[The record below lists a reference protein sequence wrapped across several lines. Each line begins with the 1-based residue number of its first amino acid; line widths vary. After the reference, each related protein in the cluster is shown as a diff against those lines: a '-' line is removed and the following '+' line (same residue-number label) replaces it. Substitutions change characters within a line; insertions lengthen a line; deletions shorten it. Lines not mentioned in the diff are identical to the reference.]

1 MKCLKS
7 LSSRLKLLTVLWITA
22 AVGSIVLTLL
32 LSWRLEG
39 GGAAINDAGSLRMQT
54 YRLGLLIGERRSAEA
69 LERIGHFDN
78 TLAQLG
84 RGDPARPLFLPD
96 TPEVRNQMQ
105 TLTRRWQNEI
115 RPMLQQAA
123 AGGGAVPEQKLEQF
137 VDSIDALVLS
147 VESVNARHT
156 EWLRFF
162 QSGLMVLVLAGA
174 MVMVVL
180 LYLWII
186 RPLDRLQQ
194 GVSDIHNGRLGVQV
208 PVDSLA
214 EFAEVDEGFNQM
226 SLRLQ
231 RLYAHLEQEVAEKT
245 SDLAEKNYT
254 LGTLYFFSR
263 FLNQIQTASEAG
275 ETFLEKIMN
284 LVPADAGSI
293 RLLDFERERMDLV
306 AHRGLPENLQNAE
319 ACRRLEDCFCGRAV
333 SQHDWQPITFTRP
346 TEPGQQLAGC
356 EKSGFHYLQVFDI
369 RYNGIDLGLMTLYF
383 KESYQLEPAVRE
395 LIDTLCNQLA
405 GVLSNIRLADESR
418 QLAVLQERNLMAQGL
433 HDSIAQTLTFLNLQV
448 QMLES
453 ALAAKEQAQ
462 ISENLQFIKE
472 GVQECYEDVR
482 ELLLN
487 FRTKISRKEFA
498 EAVQTL
504 CKRFEQQTQVE
515 ADVVWRGDGPDLSSE
530 QQLQFIFIL
539 QESLSNIRKH
549 AQATQVD
556 IEFDN
561 SSDFSMS
568 IRDNG
573 RGFDAGR
580 LNELSGSHVGLNI
593 MRERALRIN
602 ARLTLDSQPGSHTL
616 IRLTL
621 PQQERIL
628 L

>member
-1 MKCLKS
+1 MKHPKS
-7 LSSRLKLLTVLWITA
+7 LSSRLKLLTVLWVTA

-54 YRLGLLIGERRSAEA
+54 YRLGLLISERRSAEA
-69 LERIGHFDN
+69 LERIERFDR
-78 TLAQLG
+78 TLAQLKQ
-84 RGDPARPLFLPD
+84 GDPARPLFLPD
-96 TPEVRNQMQ
+96 TPEVQEQMQ

-115 RPMLQQAA
+115 RPMLQRAA
-123 AGGGAVPEQKLEQF
+123 AGGDTVPEQRLEQF

-147 VESVNARHT
+147 AESVNARHT
-156 EWLRFF
+156 KWLRFF

-186 RPLDRLQQ
+186 RPLDQLQQ
-194 GVSDIHNGRLGVQV
+194 GVSDIHDGKLGVQV
-208 PVDSLA
+208 PIDGSA
-214 EFAEVDEGFNQM
+214 EFAEVDKGFNQM

-231 RLYAHLEQEVAEKT
+231 QLYAHLEQEVAEKT
-245 SDLAEKNYT
+245 RDLAEKNYT

-263 FLNQIQTASEAG
+263 FLNRIQTAAEAG

-306 AHRGLPENLQNAE
+306 AHRGLPENLQTAE

-333 SQHDWQPITFTRP
+333 AQHDWQPITFTRP
-346 TEPGQQLAGC
+346 AEAGQQLAGC

-383 KESYQLEPAVRE
+383 KEAYELEPGMRE
-395 LIDTLCNQLA
+395 LLDTLCNQLA

-453 ALAAKEQAQ
+453 ALAAQEQAQ

-504 CKRFEQQTQVE
+504 SKRFEQQTQVE
-515 ADVVWRGDGPDLSSE
+515 VNTVWRGDGPDLSSE

-561 SSDFSMS
+561 SRDFAMS

-573 RGFDAGR
+573 KGFDTGR
-580 LNELSGSHVGLNI
+580 LNELSGNHVGLGI

-602 ARLTLDSQPGSHTL
+602 ARLELDSQPGSHTL

-621 PQQERIL
+621 PQQERVL